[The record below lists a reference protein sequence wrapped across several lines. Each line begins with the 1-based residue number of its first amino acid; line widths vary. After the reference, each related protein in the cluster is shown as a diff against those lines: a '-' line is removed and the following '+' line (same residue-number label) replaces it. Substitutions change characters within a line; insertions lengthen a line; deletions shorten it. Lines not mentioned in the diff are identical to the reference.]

1 VIDFFVSNIRYG
13 DLVGDLPAQIG
24 SIETV
29 ADVVAEQT
37 THV

>member
-1 VIDFFVSNIRYG
+1 MPSIHEVVLIGGGHNG
-13 DLVGDLPAQIG
+13 LVAQIG